1 MIKLERAK
9 ELELPSFNEDQELAK
24 IFKLIFKYKK
34 YSLNLKKIGQFRLD
48 HKFYYYG
55 YVDRNLLPSG
65 LGVLHSDNEVYM
77 GNF

>member
-1 MIKLERAK
+1 M
-9 ELELPSFNEDQELAK
+9 FN
-24 IFKLIFKYKK
+24 LIFKYKR
-34 YSLNLKKIGQFRLD
+34 YNLNLKKIGQFRLD

-55 YVDRNLLPSG
+55 YVDKNLLPSG